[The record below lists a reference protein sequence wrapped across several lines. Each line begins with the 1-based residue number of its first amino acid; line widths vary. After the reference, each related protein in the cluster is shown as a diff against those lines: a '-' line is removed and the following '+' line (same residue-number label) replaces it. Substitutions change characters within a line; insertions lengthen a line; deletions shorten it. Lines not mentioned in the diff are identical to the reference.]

1 VYRGRQS
8 KPVSYKRHWFP
19 PGIIAHA
26 VWLSFRFP
34 LSLPLVEEMLL
45 ERYVRVS
52 YETVFRW
59 ALKFGPAYARRLR
72 RKTPSRCDVWRLDS
86 SPHRHGGM
94 ENRGQQRRLSL
105 LGGRTGR
112 HAPAVNVTTPAE

>member
-1 VYRGRQS
+1 MG
-8 KPVSYKRHWFP
+8 KPVSDKRHPFP
-19 PGIIAHA
+19 FGIIAHA
-26 VWLSFRFP
+26 VWLYFRFP

-72 RKTPSRCDVWRLDS
+72 RKTPSRRDVWRLNS

-94 ENRGQQRRLSL
+94 GKPRPTSPLESVRRPNWPPC
-105 LGGRTGR
+105 
-112 HAPAVNVTTPAE
+112 A